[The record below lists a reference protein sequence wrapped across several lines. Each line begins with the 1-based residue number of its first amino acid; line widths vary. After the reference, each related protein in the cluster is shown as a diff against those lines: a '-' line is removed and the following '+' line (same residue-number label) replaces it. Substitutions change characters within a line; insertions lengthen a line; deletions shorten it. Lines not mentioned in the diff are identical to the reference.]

1 MRITKRD
8 NVHVPWL
15 ELARAPTTYLDSDT
29 IPEGFKIL
37 DPSKLT
43 KDMIFVLWSHWSG
56 RARAKLPILIFIKSR
71 DPELWAF
78 ANNSETEETRKRITK
93 KRIAYVDVES
103 DDQTSDNE
111 LDGHTGTDKGEGAS
125 GSTIRPPPSKRL
137 RLSQQP
143 EPALPEEQSPAA
155 NNSDRLKFLCSLS
168 VESSYKTLLDGVSA
182 LPALV
187 CLFFF
192 ICMDLSNYF

>member
-8 NVHVPWL
+8 NVRVPWL

-43 KDMIFVLWSHWSG
+43 KDMIFELWSHWNR
-56 RARAKLPILIFIKSR
+56 RAMAKLPILVFIKSR
-71 DPELWAF
+71 DPELPAF
-78 ANNSETEETRKRITK
+78 SNQSGTEEPRKRITK
-93 KRIAYVDVES
+93 KRIAYVDLS

-111 LDGHTGTDKGEGAS
+111 PDGHTGTDKGEGTS
-125 GSTIRPPPSKRL
+125 GSAIRPPPSKRL

-155 NNSDRLKFLCSLS
+155 NNGDRLKFLSSLS